1 MSALF
6 TRLADLHRTG
16 HARSDIDLQA
26 AELHGPPPATLR
38 EAAVLVPITERAAP
52 GVFLIHRP
60 TSMRAHPG
68 QVAFP
73 GGKLDAGETPV
84 EAALREAHEELG
96 IPPEAVRVIGAS
108 DVLVTGTGY
117 AITPVIGL
125 VPPDLALQPNPA
137 EVAQWFE
144 APLDYIFSPSNQHR
158 KTVERNGE
166 MVGFWEIMWEGHR
179 IWGVTGALVV
189 NLSRRLGWH
198 D

>member
-6 TRLADLHRTG
+6 TRLAEQHRTG
-16 HARSDIDLQA
+16 HARTDIEVLDA
-26 AELHGPPPATLR
+26 SHGQVPPVLR
-38 EAAVLVPITERAAP
+38 EAAVLVPITERAEP

-60 TSMRAHPG
+60 SNMRAHPG
-68 QVAFP
+68 QIAFP

-96 IPPEAVRVIGAS
+96 IPPDAVRIIGES
-108 DVLVTGTGY
+108 DVLRTATGY

-125 VPPDLALQPNPA
+125 VHPDIEIQPNPA

-144 APLDYIFSPSNQHR
+144 APLDFIFNPANQHQ
-158 KTVERNGE
+158 VPMERNGRQFG
-166 MVGFWEIMWEGHR
+166 VWEIVRQEHR

-189 NLSRRLGWH
+189 NLSRRMGWH
-198 D
+198 G